1 MDYRKIIK
9 EIGRGKNHA
18 RDLDRE
24 TARGLYA
31 RMLEGDVPDLE
42 MGAILLSMRIK
53 GEGEAEMLGFYEAMQ
68 RQTIRLTPPVG
79 KPTPIVIPSYNGAR
93 KQANLT
99 PLLAML
105 LHKLG
110 FPVVVHGVS
119 EDPTRVLTET
129 IFALMGIE
137 PTLHA
142 GQAQAKLDGHQPVYI
157 PVGAICPPIEKQL
170 SMRWQLGVR
179 NSAHSLAK
187 LITPFAEDA
196 ALRLSSVS
204 HPEYVTKVAKFFSDV
219 GGCSLLMHGTEG
231 EVYANPQRCP
241 QITLIDGQGTRV
253 VNERQSEQA
262 EEAVVLPSAK
272 DPEVTARWIER
283 CVAGVE
289 PVPHSLKIQLACCL
303 LATGEVNSLE
313 EGLARVA
320 QAY

>member
-31 RMLEGDVPDLE
+31 RMLEGDVSDLE

-68 RQTIRLTPPVG
+68 QQTIRLTPPVG

-219 GGCSLLMHGTEG
+219 GGRSLLMHGTEG

>member
-68 RQTIRLTPPVG
+68 LQTIRLTPPVG
-79 KPTPIVIPSYNGAR
+79 KPMPIVIPSYNGAR

-196 ALRLSSVS
+196 ALRLSSIS

-219 GGCSLLMHGTEG
+219 GGRSLLMHGTEG